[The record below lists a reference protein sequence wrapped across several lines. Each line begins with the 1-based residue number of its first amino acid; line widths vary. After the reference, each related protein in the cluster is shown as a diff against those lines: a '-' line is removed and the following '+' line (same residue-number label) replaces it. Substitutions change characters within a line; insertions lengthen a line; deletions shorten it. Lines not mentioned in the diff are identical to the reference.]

1 MTDPRDEPID
11 VTPTRVAPRADVDP
25 QRLASLRQLTFVI
38 YLLYALSWFVGIT
51 ALVAIIINYVKRED
65 VAGTLYESHFTWQIR
80 TFWWGLLW
88 AVLGGL
94 TLVFGVGLIVLGAAF
109 VWTLYRLVKGFL
121 YWNDRR
127 PLPV

>member
-1 MTDPRDEPID
+1 MSAQDDSRID
-11 VTPTRVAPRADVDP
+11 VTPVRIEPAMDAE
-25 QRLASLRQLTFVI
+25 RLASLRQLTLVV
-38 YLLYALSWFVGIT
+38 YALYALSWFVGIT
-51 ALVAIIINYVKRED
+51 ALIAIIVNYVKRAD

-94 TLVFGVGLIVLGAAF
+94 TLVIGVGFLILAAAF

-121 YWNDRR
+121 YWNDRK

>member
-1 MTDPRDEPID
+1 MAHDPDIVD
-11 VTPTRVAPRADVDP
+11 VTPTRTVPGPDAERM
-25 QRLASLRQLTFVI
+25 ASLRQLTLVV
-38 YLLYALSWFVGIT
+38 YVLYALSWFVGIT
-51 ALVAIIINYVKRED
+51 ALVAIIINHVKRDD

-88 AVLGGL
+88 AIVGAL
-94 TLVFGVGLIVLGAAF
+94 TLMIGVGFVILAADF

-121 YWNDRR
+121 HWNDRK